1 MNEYKKLDLLNTS
14 NDMQS
19 NSDAFSNHTQRQVY
33 TKQDLPEKAVYE
45 EKAHSEMRYNL
56 KSLLENSPATV
67 KFREYDQEM
76 MREGNVSSKE
86 DCKIPEIRDL
96 SERIQ
101 QRKKARK
108 ENGEK
113 KINAKSMVSK
123 QGDDDEV

>member
-1 MNEYKKLDLLNTS
+1 
-14 NDMQS
+14 
-19 NSDAFSNHTQRQVY
+19 
-33 TKQDLPEKAVYE
+33 
-45 EKAHSEMRYNL
+45 MRYNL

-123 QGDDDEV
+123 